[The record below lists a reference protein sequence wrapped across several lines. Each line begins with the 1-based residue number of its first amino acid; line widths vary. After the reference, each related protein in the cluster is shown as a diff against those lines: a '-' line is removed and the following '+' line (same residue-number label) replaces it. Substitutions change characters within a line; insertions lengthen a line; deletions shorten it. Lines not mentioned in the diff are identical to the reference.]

1 MTKKRIHGSGIPL
14 GWTAEVD
21 PIPRMGFRRRIT
33 EPAKSIRALV
43 EDSSENH
50 LLVVAPTGAGKGRH
64 IIIPTL
70 LYDEAPAVVL
80 DIKGEAAAVTAAYR
94 RKAMKH
100 EVTIIDPWK
109 RVKGSKGQF
118 NPLQIL
124 KVGSPS
130 MADDAFALASLLKQ
144 PGASPNDPYWNE
156 RAESLI
162 AGLMVYVATSPKE
175 EARDMGRVHALLHMS
190 DLVFSLARILD
201 DNPEM
206 DQFAYSQIAAL
217 VGLSADNTRHGIIS
231 TAQSLVRCFAS
242 EAVKAAFAATS
253 FDVDR
258 FVSGAAQTIFIVVPP
273 DKLESHASILRLWI
287 SALINIVTSRNTRP
301 PCSTLFIVD
310 EVAQLGPM
318 PQMKQA
324 VTLTRGYGVR
334 TMLFLQSPSQLKTLF
349 LKDSEVITE
358 NCGTLITFGHLRA
371 GMSKSMAEIYGDI
384 TADTLATMSNTQLAV
399 KEGGA
404 QTRILDRVDYL
415 SHSPFATRAQANPM
429 FSSASLPGTIG
440 AEKQ

>member
-14 GWTAEVD
+14 GWTTEVD
-21 PIPRMGFRRRIT
+21 PLPGMGFRRRIT
-33 EPAKSIRALV
+33 EPAKGVRALV

-50 LLVVAPTGAGKGRH
+50 LLIVAPTGAGKGRH

-109 RVKGSKGQF
+109 RVKGSTGQF

-124 KVGSPS
+124 SVGSPS
-130 MADDAFALASLLKQ
+130 IADDAFALASLLKQ
-144 PGASPNDPYWNE
+144 PDASPNDPYWYE

-175 EARDMGRVHALLHMS
+175 EVRDMGRVHTLLHMS
-190 DLVFSLARILD
+190 DLVYSLAKVLD

-206 DQFAYSQIAAL
+206 DPFAYRQIAAL

-242 EAVKAAFAATS
+242 EAVKAACSRTS
-253 FDVDR
+253 FDIAK

-273 DKLESHASILRLWI
+273 DKLVSHSSLLKLWL
-287 SALINIVTSRNTRP
+287 SALVNIITSRERRP

-310 EVAQLGPM
+310 ELAQLGAM
-318 PQMKQA
+318 PQIKQA
-324 VTLTRGYGVR
+324 ITLTRGYGVR
-334 TMLFLQSPSQLKTLF
+334 AMLFLQSPSQLKNLF
-349 LKDSEVITE
+349 PADHEVISE
-358 NCGTLITFGHLRA
+358 NCGTLITFGHHRV
-371 GMSKSMAEIYGDI
+371 GMSRAMAEIFGDI
-384 TADTLATMSNTQLAV
+384 TEDTLMTLSPRQLAV
-399 KEGGA
+399 KQGSA
-404 QTRILDRVDYL
+404 KTRIFDRIDYL
-415 SHSPFATRAQANPM
+415 TQSPFSTRAQANPM
-429 FSSASLPGTIG
+429 FATITSPGEVG
-440 AEKQ
+440 VEKG